1 MSVPFRLQTVPEEP
15 GAAEARAESGPL
27 VAGVNLRS
35 QVERIYEE
43 TRGDLHLYLLC
54 FRLPASQAE
63 DLTQEA
69 FVSLYRA
76 LSNGQEILA
85 VRPWLFRV
93 ARNLALKARAKEAA
107 FLAIDPDLDRTVESN
122 GKSPEA
128 ALIERQ
134 RMSRLNDAVAL
145 LSPQQKECLHL
156 RAAGLRYREIAEA
169 IGISSSTVSEFLRR
183 GLGKL
188 RRALNE

>member
-1 MSVPFRLQTVPEEP
+1 MSVQFRLQTVPEEP
-15 GAAEARAESGPL
+15 GATESRAESGRL

-76 LSNGQEILA
+76 LSKGQEILA

-93 ARNLALKARAKEAA
+93 ARNLALKARARESA
-107 FLAIDPDLDRTVESN
+107 FLAIEPDLDRTIEAS
-122 GKSPEA
+122 GKSPEDS
-128 ALIERQ
+128 LIERQ
-134 RMSRLNDAVAL
+134 RMSRLNEAVAL

-156 RAAGLRYREIAEA
+156 RAAGLRYREIAET
-169 IGISSSTVSEFLRR
+169 IGISSSTVCEFLRR

-188 RRALNE
+188 RRAVNE

>member
-1 MSVPFRLQTVPEEP
+1 MGVQFRLQTVPDERS
-15 GAAEARAESGPL
+15 AAEPQAESGRV
-27 VAGVNLRS
+27 VAGVNLHS

-76 LSNGQEILA
+76 LSKGQEIQA

-93 ARNLALKARAKEAA
+93 ARNLALKARSRDSA
-107 FLAIDPDLDRTVESN
+107 FLAIDADLDRTIEATGS
-122 GKSPEA
+122 SPEA

-134 RMSRLNDAVAL
+134 RMSRLNEAVGL

-183 GLGKL
+183 GLCKL
-188 RRALNE
+188 RRSLNE